1 MGMRIQGGATGY
13 AIAAQ
18 DNQWQQRRQNFDAL
32 SQAVSGGNLSS
43 ATDALTKI
51 QASLPSGQSIDPNSF
66 LGKIDAALQSG
77 DIITAQQL
85 LAARSTGSGDQSA
98 SAGSVQQAGAASAA
112 NGTTA
117 TGATSGASATSGR
130 HGLHRH
136 HGGGSS
142 SPARDLSQA
151 IQSGDTAK
159 AQSSMLAILTDL
171 QQVAALGSLS
181 SAGGSGGASNSPL
194 SSAVSAAT
202 NLLQNPGF
210 QELEDAVAKGDST
223 AMQSAWA
230 KLTSGPSDASTSTVS
245 AAPSVTTSA
254 TQVSPTV

>member
-171 QQVAALGSLS
+171 QQVICFKTQASRNWKTPSRKVTLRRCRVLGRNSLLAL
-181 SAGGSGGASNSPL
+181 
-194 SSAVSAAT
+194 AT
-202 NLLQNPGF
+202 QALLPF
-210 QELEDAVAKGDST
+210 QQPHLLRLRLLRCR
-223 AMQSAWA
+223 QQ
-230 KLTSGPSDASTSTVS
+230 SDARY
-245 AAPSVTTSA
+245 
-254 TQVSPTV
+254 PTGKSRSCGFSY